1 MFREALL
8 GVAVFAVT
16 AGGAPVPREDQRPPV
31 RLAGT
36 VWEGDGV
43 VAPTVYTFHEDGM
56 MTAAYNGA
64 IHHRCGTWQ
73 QSGTRIYWESNGKY
87 CEFEGTL
94 AATTITG
101 KSWNRPGGKWELT
114 VKFRGAAPRE

>member
-1 MFREALL
+1 MFRVALA
-8 GVAVFAVT
+8 GVAVFAAV

-31 RLAGT
+31 KLAGT

-43 VAPTVYTFHEDGM
+43 VAPTVYTFHEDGTL
-56 MTAAYNGA
+56 TAAYNGSTY
-64 IHHRCGTWQ
+64 HRCGTWRQ
-73 QSGTRIYWESNGKY
+73 DGTRIYWESNGKF

-94 AATTITG
+94 AGTTIRG

-114 VKFRGAAPRE
+114 VRCKGAAPRE